1 MNLTL
6 VGLSH
11 KTAPVDIRE
20 RLTFPGN
27 VQERALSA
35 LASYDEV
42 YECLI
47 ISTCNRTEIYA
58 LTKAQVDGGAAI
70 TDFMCKFHDLDR
82 TELVKSLYYKQGEE
96 VVRHLFRVVSSLDS
110 MVLGEAQILH
120 QVKEAYGFAM
130 DAGTTGRV
138 FNELFRRSFTVGK
151 RVRTETEIG
160 ESAVSISYA
169 AIELA
174 KRIFEDL
181 HGRKV
186 LILGAGKMS
195 ELALKHLVSQG
206 VSKAYVANRTF
217 SRAEDLAARYEGQAI
232 PFEERY
238 NYMHEAD
245 IVVSA
250 TSASGYVLEVDE
262 LKVSGAGVR
271 RRDPLLLIDI
281 AVPRDIEPGCGDL
294 AQVYHYDVD
303 ALDGIVAANLEER
316 LKSARKAE
324 HIIAEEMKNFE
335 DWLEVMEVAP
345 TIAAIR
351 AKSEDIRGAEFER
364 AKARLGNLSDK
375 ELETVERLTTA
386 IVNKMLHEPTKVLRE
401 SSGGKRGVAAVET
414 ARLLYGLDNEEVNTG
429 DTGFRF
435 IRSLLGRRAS
445 SASNPDPIE
454 IES

>member
-1 MNLTL
+1 MKLNL

-20 RLTFPGN
+20 RLTFPEH
-27 VQERALSA
+27 VQEKALQT
-35 LASYDEV
+35 LASNPSV

-47 ISTCNRTEIYA
+47 VSTCNRTEIYA
-58 LTKAQVDGGAAI
+58 ITSAEVEGGECI
-70 TDFMCKFHDLDR
+70 TDFMCDFHNLDR
-82 TELVKSLYYKQGEE
+82 AELVKSLYYKQGED
-96 VVRHLFRVVSSLDS
+96 VVKHLFRVVSSLDS

-120 QVKEAYGFAM
+120 QVKEAYNFAM

-174 KRIFEDL
+174 KRIFESL
-181 HGRKV
+181 EQRSV

-195 ELALKHLVSQG
+195 ELALRHLSSQG
-206 VSKAYVANRTF
+206 IKQAYLANRTF
-217 SRAEDLAARYEGQAI
+217 ARAQELAERFDGVAI

-238 NYMHEAD
+238 DYMQKAD

-250 TSASGYVLEVDE
+250 TAASGYVLEKQA
-262 LKVSGAGVR
+262 LIACGAGVR
-271 RRDPLLLIDI
+271 RPDPLLLIDI

-324 HIIAEEMKNFE
+324 TIVLEEMKNFE

-351 AKSEDIRGAEFER
+351 AKSEEIRAGELAK
-364 AKARLGNLSDK
+364 AKARLGDLSEK
-375 ELETVERLTTA
+375 ELETVERLTSA

-414 ARLLYGLDNEEVNTG
+414 ARLLWGLDNEESTSSEG
-429 DTGFRF
+429 GFRF

-445 SASNPDPIE
+445 SASNPEPVDV
-454 IES
+454 ES